1 MERELWQKSHEIA
14 QCYKR
19 YWLLLSF
26 ESDITSFV
34 FFLDVELLNWRLLKL
49 RYCLGHQTWENQY
62 KVINTNIIYI
72 YIYIYIILIAGISLQ
87 YGRYFTTMWEYF
99 HKPNARESTKML
111 EWNVIPYC
119 TSIIN
124 CLYNMWPVFG
134 KIDLNAANNFF
145 HYPGVKL
152 YESIFFTKKLLW
164 QWWINIG

>member
-72 YIYIYIILIAGISLQ
+72 YIYIYNTYCRNQ
-87 YGRYFTTMWEYF
+87 FTIWEIF
-99 HKPNARESTKML
+99 HNHVGVFSQAKCKGKYK
-111 EWNVIPYC
+111 NVR
-119 TSIIN
+119 
-124 CLYNMWPVFG
+124 
-134 KIDLNAANNFF
+134 
-145 HYPGVKL
+145 VKCHPIL
-152 YESIFFTKKLLW
+152 YEYNKLSI
-164 QWWINIG
+164 